1 MHCLRTSVIV
11 KWTAV
16 HFFFLKTRTDDSR
29 QNVKVSLENCKV
41 SRFVIVLF
49 LSVCREKTPRFVA
62 GCFPLDELRRSSD
75 RMSTSDIELECAKL
89 AERLSACSFPH
100 TPPSTPER
108 SVASGSLS
116 RFVSYIDDTFS
127 SDDDEVDVC
136 DHPGD
141 RPAKCGGGGAASRRQ
156 FSSDS
161 GISSS
166 SATPTDPNKATPA
179 GRRSSSSSS
188 FNRSAGWTSSFRK
201 LIRRVATKK
210 QPANE
215 S

>member
-1 MHCLRTSVIV
+1 MFPVRP
-11 KWTAV
+11 
-16 HFFFLKTRTDDSR
+16 R
-29 QNVKVSLENCKV
+29 
-41 SRFVIVLF
+41 
-49 LSVCREKTPRFVA
+49 REKTSRFIA
-62 GCFPLDELRRSSD
+62 GCFPLDELRRTTD
-75 RMSTSDIELECAKL
+75 RMSASDIELECAKL

-116 RFVSYIDDTFS
+116 RFVSYIDDAFS
-127 SDDDEVDVC
+127 SDEDVDVMDVDVDAC
-136 DHPGD
+136 DPDG
-141 RPAKCGGGGAASRRQ
+141 RPPKCCGGGTGGRRQ

-179 GRRSSSSSS
+179 GCRSSSSSSS
-188 FNRSAGWTSSFRK
+188 FNRSARWTSSFRK
-201 LIRRVATKK
+201 LIRRVSSKK
-210 QPANE
+210 PAAAAAGE

>member
-1 MHCLRTSVIV
+1 M
-11 KWTAV
+11 
-16 HFFFLKTRTDDSR
+16 FLY
-29 QNVKVSLENCKV
+29 
-41 SRFVIVLF
+41 
-49 LSVCREKTPRFVA
+49 REKTSRFIG

-116 RFVSYIDDTFS
+116 RFVSYIDDAFS
-127 SDDDEVDVC
+127 SASEDEDVC
-136 DHPGD
+136 IDVGG
-141 RPAKCGGGGAASRRQ
+141 RSAKCTSSASRRQ

-166 SATPTDPNKATPA
+166 SATPTDPNKTMPA
-179 GRRSSSSSS
+179 GGGGGCHRSSSS
-188 FNRSAGWTSSFRK
+188 FNRSAKWTSSFRK
-201 LIRRVATKK
+201 LIRRVSTKK
-210 QPANE
+210 QAGE